1 MKKLLMILMLSFG
14 FSQTT
19 TLTKEQADNL
29 AKNIQELQIKAD
41 SLSTSDSLKT
51 IELNLLNEKI
61 DSLEED
67 LALTEKKAKLVKPS
81 WYENKWLY
89 FTYGA
94 VLGAG
99 ITDILNSIKNIVL

>member
-1 MKKLLMILMLSFG
+1 MILMLSFG

-61 DSLEED
+61 DLLEED

>member
-1 MKKLLMILMLSFG
+1 MLSFG

-19 TLTKEQADNL
+19 LTEEQADNL

-41 SLSTSDSLKT
+41 SLSTTDSLKT
-51 IELNLLNEKI
+51 VEIDLLNEKI
-61 DSLEED
+61 TSLEENV
-67 LALTEKKAKLVKPS
+67 ALTEKKAKLVKPS

-94 VLGAG
+94 ILGAG

>member
-1 MKKLLMILMLSFG
+1 MILMLSFG

>member
-41 SLSTSDSLKT
+41 SLFTSDSLKT